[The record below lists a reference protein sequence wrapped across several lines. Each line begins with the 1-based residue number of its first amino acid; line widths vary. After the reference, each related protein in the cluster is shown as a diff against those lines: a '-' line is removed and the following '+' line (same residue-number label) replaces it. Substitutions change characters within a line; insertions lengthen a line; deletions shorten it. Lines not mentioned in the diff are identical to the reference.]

1 MAKEA
6 KDIVV
11 DIEAHFKN
19 LIGQKNFSDLYIW
32 VTKDIEDRL
41 FTAHNVQK
49 ENHRFIYSEAIN
61 ENHSRAV
68 EKHYLEKW
76 MQWDTWWGSGDWTAT
91 YVYCYEITSFTN
103 Q

>member
-19 LIGQKNFSDLYIW
+19 LVWQKKFSDLYIW

-41 FTAHNVQK
+41 FTAHNVPR
-49 ENHRFIYSEAIN
+49 EWHWFIYSEAIN
-61 ENHSRAV
+61 DIHARAV
-68 EKHYLEKW
+68 EKHYLDKW
-76 MQWDTWWGSGDWTAT
+76 MQGWDWGWDNTAT
-91 YVYCYEITSFTN
+91 YVYCYEIADFTN
-103 Q
+103 E